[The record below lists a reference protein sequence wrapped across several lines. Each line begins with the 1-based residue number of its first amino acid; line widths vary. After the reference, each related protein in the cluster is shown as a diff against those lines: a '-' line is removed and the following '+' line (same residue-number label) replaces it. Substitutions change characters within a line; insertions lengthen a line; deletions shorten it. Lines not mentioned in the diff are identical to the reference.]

1 MHGNRS
7 KVDVDVVEQSRHISG
22 FEGAGEVQ
30 ADVRGAVFQGSQQS
44 LVDGLWVKCIL
55 TWVLATEG
63 FPNAPTVGVVRSDL
77 CATDEW
83 ELARSW
89 AFRELVRAGVERA
102 NIDTVIGGLN
112 QSFPNI
118 ERYICNVLLVHPR
131 EYLGHA
137 LIPGILQFLE
147 VWWQRG
153 R

>member
-1 MHGNRS
+1 MYGNRS
-7 KVDVDVVEQSRHISG
+7 KVEVDVVKQSWHVSG

-44 LVDGLWVKCIL
+44 LVDGLWVKGIL
-55 TWVLATEG
+55 TRVLATESLS
-63 FPNAPTVGVVRSDL
+63 NAPTVGVVRSDL

-83 ELARSW
+83 ELTRSW
-89 AFRELVRAGVERA
+89 AFRMLIRAGVERTD
-102 NIDTVIGGLN
+102 IDTVVGGLN

-118 ERYICNVLLVHPR
+118 ERYICNILLVHPR